1 MQNIDMSSCHLIHNA
16 NVYLTI
22 PEKKKSFYYSK
33 DESFFL
39 LCQRSYNNFDL
50 KETEHKNKW

>member
-22 PEKKKSFYYSK
+22 PEKKKVSTTPKTRVSFYSAK
-33 DESFFL
+33 DHIITL
-39 LCQRSYNNFDL
+39 
-50 KETEHKNKW
+50 T